1 MSTATE
7 KPSTVKLPSTDPD
20 DSFGSVFGWV
30 FFISVMFLL
39 NYLGRAVFG
48 PLLPGIEKEFAISHA
63 ASTRILFYLSL
74 GYSVGMFFS
83 GALSSK
89 IRPKVII
96 SGSLIA
102 GGLAMQVVSL
112 VPGTVSLAVCCCA
125 TGLIAGQYFNA
136 GMSAVRSLVSP
147 SQWSKA
153 VAVHEFGPNAGFI
166 LAPVIAEL
174 GMAYMGWRGTVSAL
188 GWASVVSGFLFYFVG
203 KGGDEKSAPVPFR
216 EMPRFLKDR
225 RLWLFSLF
233 IGMAIA
239 GQFGPFSVLTMHMT
253 EERGLSKELAA
264 TLLSASRVAS
274 PLGALAGGY
283 LTARFGTRRT
293 LVFCFSVYALSLSAM
308 SLPCFPLF
316 VTGMFM
322 QPLFTAMVFP
332 ALFTMLAESF
342 PLREQPVLLGIG
354 MPVGSFVG
362 VGLMPSILGIFGDH
376 LGFQA
381 GFLCMGVTGLCC
393 MVLLRLIP
401 SARRQS

>member
-1 MSTATE
+1 MTTTAQ
-7 KPSTVKLPSTDPD
+7 KAVKTNLPNTDPD
-20 DSFGSVFGWV
+20 KSSGSVFRWV

-39 NYLGRAVFG
+39 NYLCRAAFG

-63 ASTRILFYLSL
+63 SSTRILFYLSL

-96 SGSLIA
+96 SGSLIL
-102 GGLAMQVVSL
+102 GGLVMQVVSIA
-112 VPGTVSLAVCCCA
+112 PNPFSLGVCC
-125 TGLIAGQYFNA
+125 TVMGLIAGQYFNA
-136 GMSAVRSLVSP
+136 GMSAVRSLVAP

-153 VAVHEFGPNAGFI
+153 VSIHEFGPNAGFI

-174 GMAYMGWRGTVSAL
+174 GMALTGWRGTVSTL
-188 GWASVVSGFLFYFVG
+188 GWAGAVAGLLFYFIG
-203 KGGDEKSAPVPFR
+203 KGGEEKSAPVPFK

-225 RLWLFSLF
+225 RLWLCTLF

-274 PLGALAGGY
+274 PLGALAGGW
-283 LTARFGTRRT
+283 LTARLGTRRT
-293 LVFCFSVYALSLSAM
+293 LAFCFSVYAISLSAM
-308 SLPCFPLF
+308 SLPYFSLF
-316 VTGMFM
+316 VTGMFL
-322 QPLFTAMVFP
+322 QPVFTAMVFP
-332 ALFTMLAESF
+332 AIFTILAESF
-342 PLREQPVLLGIG
+342 PMREQPVVLGIG
-354 MPVGSFVG
+354 MPFGSLVG
-362 VGLMPSILGIFGDH
+362 VGIMPSILGVFGDH

-381 GFLCMGVTGLCC
+381 GFLCMGIAGLCC
-393 MVLLRLIP
+393 MALIRLIP
-401 SARRQS
+401 ANRDM